1 MIMMVIMNVTCTVV
15 FHALQQN
22 LHIKNIQDDSD
33 PLIEYFWVKFDYEK
47 FFVLTLFTGFLAC
60 VSDSFTPA
68 ATPTIPFT
76 VSGGLFICAFGGIV
90 ILITTHTTSLLTSI
104 LDSLTKTTES
114 FDSSTPLHCSH
125 VSLHFSFIQCK
136 RLHHLLFLW
145 HQLNSSSHSS
155 PSSSSAVVVS
165 SSDSVVVA
173 AAVVVTA
180 SVVVAATVV
189 VATSF
194 NSSRHHGLTELT

>member
-33 PLIEYFWVKFDYEK
+33 PLIKHFWVKFDYEK

-76 VSGGLFICAFGGIV
+76 VPGGLFICAFGSIV
-90 ILITTHTTSLLTSI
+90 ILITTHTTSLLTRI

-114 FDSSTPLHCSH
+114 FDSSTPSGRFL
-125 VSLHFSFIQCK
+125 VNT
-136 RLHHLLFLW
+136 LLII
-145 HQLNSSSHSS
+145 
-155 PSSSSAVVVS
+155 SAIIL
-165 SSDSVVVA
+165 
-173 AAVVVTA
+173 VTIA
-180 SVVVAATVV
+180 LFTRFFA
-189 VATSF
+189 F
-194 NSSRHHGLTELT
+194 FFHPM